1 MIDLIE
7 ELLERMERYAQQ
19 TEKSRTSRDASLY
32 MGHVEECNDDIRT
45 ILEDRYIARA
55 GRAYFRA
62 RTAYMRTL
70 EENVG
75 REEKMNKILNN
86 QKHTTDIIEEMDR
99 ELRRR
104 MTPEFVDDL
113 ERTVMQRVQ
122 EKEKHDV

>member
-45 ILEDRYIARA
+45 TLEDRYIARA
-55 GRAYFRA
+55 DRAYFRA

-86 QKHTTDIIEEMDR
+86 QKHTTDILEELDR
-99 ELRRR
+99 ELRRC
-104 MTPEFVDDL
+104 MTPEFVDGL
-113 ERTVMQRVQ
+113 EWTVMQRVQ

>member
-55 GRAYFRA
+55 DRAYFRA

-86 QKHTTDIIEEMDR
+86 QKHTTDILEEMDR

-104 MTPEFVDDL
+104 MTPEFVEDL

>member
-55 GRAYFRA
+55 DRAYFRA

-86 QKHTTDIIEEMDR
+86 QKHTTDILEEMDR
-99 ELRRR
+99 ELRRC
-104 MTPEFVDDL
+104 MTPEFVDGI

>member
-55 GRAYFRA
+55 DRAYFRA

-86 QKHTTDIIEEMDR
+86 QKHTTDILEEMDR
-99 ELRRR
+99 ELRRC
-104 MTPEFVDDL
+104 MTPEFVDGI
-113 ERTVMQRVQ
+113 EWTVMQRVQ

>member
-32 MGHVEECNDDIRT
+32 MGHVEECNDGIRT

-55 GRAYFRA
+55 DRAYFRA

-86 QKHTTDIIEEMDR
+86 QKHTADIIEEMDR

>member
-32 MGHVEECNDDIRT
+32 MGHVEECNDGIRT

-55 GRAYFRA
+55 DRAYFRA

-86 QKHTTDIIEEMDR
+86 QKHTADIIEEMDR

-113 ERTVMQRVQ
+113 ERTVMQRVE
-122 EKEKHDV
+122 EKEK

>member
-32 MGHVEECNDDIRT
+32 MGHVEECNNGIRT

-55 GRAYFRA
+55 DRAYFRA

-86 QKHTTDIIEEMDR
+86 QKHTADIIEEMDR

-113 ERTVMQRVQ
+113 ERTVMQRVE
-122 EKEKHDV
+122 EKEK